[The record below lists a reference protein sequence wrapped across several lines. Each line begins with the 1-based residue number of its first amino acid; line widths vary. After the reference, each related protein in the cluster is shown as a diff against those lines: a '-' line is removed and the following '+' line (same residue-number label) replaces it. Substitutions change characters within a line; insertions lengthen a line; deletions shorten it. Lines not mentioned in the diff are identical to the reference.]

1 MNRNRKKT
9 IAKEEHVVK
18 TRTEKDSLGTLEV
31 PADAYYGVHSVRSI
45 QNFQISNLRLG
56 AAQIKALA
64 QIKQACADANMELG
78 ILQKKKGQAI
88 IKACKEIAGGALHD
102 AICLDI
108 FQAGSGTSSNMN
120 VNEVIGNRAA
130 EILGGKKGDR
140 SLIHPNDDVNKGQ
153 STNNVFPSSIRV
165 AALDLLAV
173 LQKSLKNLVSS
184 LEKKA
189 RQFKRI
195 PKSGRTHLQDAVPIT
210 LGQAFQAHASAL
222 RKDVERLKDTEKFLR
237 KLGVGGN
244 AVGTGLNTYPEFRP
258 LIMKH
263 LSKIVGRKFEVADD
277 GIETTQYLTD
287 MAHLSAV
294 ARIVA
299 IDLNKICND
308 LRLISSGPKT
318 GLKEIDLPAVEP
330 GSSIMPGK
338 INPSICESVNMV
350 CMQVFGNDQAVSIAA
365 SAGQMEL
372 NTHMPVVGHNLLES
386 LHILAGACDN
396 LAQKCVD
403 GITANK
409 ERCRW
414 YVENSASIATA
425 LNPYIGYDK
434 AAAVVKESLATDK
447 PIPQVILEKGYLSPS
462 ELKEVLDPIAMTR
475 PNLKRKK

>member
-1 MNRNRKKT
+1 M
-9 IAKEEHVVK
+9 K
-18 TRTEKDSLGTLEV
+18 TRTEKDSLGTIEV
-31 PADAYYGVHSVRSI
+31 PADAYYGVHTMRSI
-45 QNFQISNLRLG
+45 QNFQISDLCLSTS
-56 AAQIKALA
+56 QIVALA
-64 QIKQACADANMELG
+64 QIKQACAEANMELG
-78 ILQKKKGQAI
+78 ILQKKKGGAI
-88 IKACKEIAGGALHD
+88 VRACKEIAGGNLHD

-120 VNEVIGNRAA
+120 INEVIGNRAA

-153 STNNVFPSSIRV
+153 STNNVFPTSIRV
-165 AALDLLAV
+165 AALALEKDLLAA
-173 LQKSLKNLVSS
+173 LKGLVSS

-189 RQFKRI
+189 RQFNRI
-195 PKSGRTHLQDAVPIT
+195 PKSGRTHLQDAVPVT

-222 RKDVERLKDTEKFLR
+222 KKDIERIKDTDKFLR
-237 KLGVGGN
+237 MLGVGGN
-244 AVGTGLNTYPEFRP
+244 AVGTGLNTYPEFRK

-263 LSKIVGRKFEVADD
+263 LSKIVGRRFEVAED

-287 MAHLSAV
+287 MAHASAA
-294 ARIVA
+294 ARMVA

-308 LRLISSGPKT
+308 LRLISSGPNT
-318 GLKEIDLPAVEP
+318 GLSEISLPAVEP

-338 INPSICESVNMV
+338 INPSVCESVNMV

-365 SAGQMEL
+365 SAGQLEL

-386 LHILAGACDN
+386 LAILARGCEN
-396 LAQKCVD
+396 LATKCID
-403 GITANK
+403 GITADK
-409 ERCRW
+409 DRCFW

-434 AAAVVKESLATDK
+434 AAAVVKESLATGK
-447 PIPQVILEKGYLSPS
+447 SIPDVILEKGYLDRKG
-462 ELKEVLDPIAMTR
+462 LKEVLDPIAMTR

>member
-1 MNRNRKKT
+1 MR
-9 IAKEEHVVK
+9 
-18 TRTEKDSLGTLEV
+18 SL
-31 PADAYYGVHSVRSI
+31 H
-45 QNFQISNLRLG
+45 NFEISNLRLG

-64 QIKQACADANMELG
+64 QIKQACAEANMEMG
-78 ILQKKKGQAI
+78 ILTKKKGRAI
-88 IKACKEIAGGALHD
+88 VRACKEIADGALHD

-120 VNEVIGNRAA
+120 INEVIGNRAA

-165 AALDLLAV
+165 AALDLLSD
-173 LQKSLKNLVSS
+173 LQTSLKKLITS
-184 LEKKA
+184 LEKKG
-189 RQFKRI
+189 RRFKRI
-195 PKSGRTHLQDAVPIT
+195 PKSGRTHLQDAVPVT

-222 RKDVERLKDTEKFLR
+222 RKDVERFQDTMKFVR
-237 KLGVGGN
+237 KLGLGGN
-244 AVGTGLNTYPEFRP
+244 AVGTGLNTYPEFRK

-263 LSKIVGRKFEVADD
+263 LSKIVGRKFEVAVD

-287 MAHLSAV
+287 MAHLSAT
-294 ARIVA
+294 ARMLA
-299 IDLNKICND
+299 IDLNKTCND
-308 LRLISSGPKT
+308 LRLLSSGPNT
-318 GLKEIDLPAVEP
+318 GLKEFNLPAVEP

-365 SAGQMEL
+365 SAGQLEL

-386 LHILAGACDN
+386 LHILAGACAN
-396 LAQKCVD
+396 LAGKCID

-409 ERCRW
+409 EKCKW

-434 AAAVVKESLATDK
+434 AAAVVKESLKTGK
-447 PIPQVILEKGYLSPS
+447 PIPEIILEKGYLTK
-462 ELKEVLDPIAMTR
+462 EGLKEVLDPIAMTQ
-475 PNLKRKK
+475 PNLKRNQ

>member
-1 MNRNRKKT
+1 L
-9 IAKEEHVVK
+9 K
-18 TRTEKDSLGTLEV
+18 TRTEKDSLGPLEV
-31 PADAYYGVHSVRSI
+31 PADAYYGVHTMRSI
-45 QNFQISNLRLG
+45 QNFQISALRLG
-56 AAQIKALA
+56 SAQIKALA
-64 QIKQACADANMELG
+64 QLKQACAEANMELG
-78 ILQKKKGQAI
+78 ILQKKKGAAI
-88 IKACKEIAGGALHD
+88 VKACKEIAEGALHD
-102 AICLDI
+102 ALCLDI

-140 SLIHPNDDVNKGQ
+140 NLVHPNDDVNKGQ

-165 AALDLLAV
+165 AGLDLLGG
-173 LQKSLKNLVSS
+173 LQQTLKKLIAS
-184 LEKKA
+184 LEKKGRA
-189 RQFKRI
+189 FKRI
-195 PKSGRTHLQDAVPIT
+195 PKSGRTHLQDAVPVT
-210 LGQAFQAHASAL
+210 LGQSFQAHASAL
-222 RKDVERLKDTEKFLR
+222 RKDVERLKDTEKFVR

-263 LSKIVGRKFEVADD
+263 LSKIAGRKFEVADD

-287 MAHLSAV
+287 MAHLSAI
-294 ARIVA
+294 ARLLA
-299 IDLNKICND
+299 IDLNKIAND
-308 LRLISSGPKT
+308 LRLISSGPRT

-350 CMQVFGNDQAVSIAA
+350 CMQVFGNDQAVSQAA
-365 SAGQMEL
+365 AAGQLEL

-386 LHILAGACDN
+386 LHILTGACSN
-396 LAQKCVD
+396 LAEKCVD

-409 ERCRW
+409 DRCQW

-434 AAAVVKESLATDK
+434 AAQVVKESLATDK
-447 PIPQVILEKGYLSPS
+447 PIPQVILEKGYLTKK
-462 ELKEVLDPIAMTR
+462 ELSEVLDPLAMTR
-475 PNLKRKK
+475 PNLKKK

>member
-1 MNRNRKKT
+1 M
-9 IAKEEHVVK
+9 K
-18 TRTEKDSLGTLEV
+18 TRTEKDSLGPLEV
-31 PADAYYGVHSVRSI
+31 PADAYYGVHTMRSI
-45 QNFQISNLRLG
+45 QNFQISALRLG
-56 AAQIKALA
+56 SAQIKALA
-64 QIKQACADANMELG
+64 QLKQACAEANMELG
-78 ILQKKKGQAI
+78 ILQKKKGAAI
-88 IKACKEIAGGALHD
+88 VKACKEIAEGALHD
-102 AICLDI
+102 ALCLDI

-140 SLIHPNDDVNKGQ
+140 NLVHPNDDVNKGQ

-165 AALDLLAV
+165 AGLDLLGG
-173 LQKSLKNLVSS
+173 LQQTLKKLIAS
-184 LEKKA
+184 LEKKGRA
-189 RQFKRI
+189 FKRI
-195 PKSGRTHLQDAVPIT
+195 PKSGRTHLQDAVPVT
-210 LGQAFQAHASAL
+210 LGQSFQAHASAL
-222 RKDVERLKDTEKFLR
+222 RKDVERLKDTEKFVR

-263 LSKIVGRKFEVADD
+263 LSKIAGRKFEVADD

-287 MAHLSAV
+287 MAHLSAI
-294 ARIVA
+294 ARLLA
-299 IDLNKICND
+299 IDLNKIAND
-308 LRLISSGPKT
+308 LRLISSGPRT

-350 CMQVFGNDQAVSIAA
+350 CMQVFGNDQAVSQAA
-365 SAGQMEL
+365 AAGQLEL

-386 LHILAGACDN
+386 LHILTGACSN
-396 LAQKCVD
+396 LAEKCVD

-409 ERCRW
+409 DRCQW

-434 AAAVVKESLATDK
+434 AAQVVKESLATDK
-447 PIPQVILEKGYLSPS
+447 PIPQVILEKGYLTKK
-462 ELKEVLDPIAMTR
+462 ELSEVLDPLAMTR
-475 PNLKRKK
+475 PNLKKK